1 MKRKFYEYIMII
13 LVYRNTT
20 DLIDCLVSINKNIAN
35 NHVILVNAYYD
46 EKTYNEVSRIA
57 KEYGCDFVNVENK
70 GYGFGNNRGITYAE
84 KFYEYNYIVVLN
96 PDTIIKKFKI
106 CREGL
111 KGDIIAPK
119 IVTMNG
125 KNQNPMLVKENYIA
139 EKLIYIGFVK
149 RQQFFVKVGIAM
161 NKILRLLF
169 LTKCVLIKK
178 ETYPIYAVHGSFV
191 LIKKEAI
198 SAMQGMPYDENM
210 FLFAEENVLARKA
223 KLLKLQTVYIPDIE
237 IYHKEDG
244 SMNASDIVVDRE
256 SMKSNIY
263 YFEKYRINKRL

>member
-13 LVYRNTT
+13 LVYRNTK
-20 DLIDCLVSINKNIAN
+20 DLIECLVSINKNMIN

-46 EKTYNEVSRIA
+46 EKTCSKVSEIA
-57 KEYGCDFVNVENK
+57 KEYGCDFINVENK
-70 GYGFGNNRGITYAE
+70 GYGFGNNLGITYAE
-84 KFYEYNYIVVLN
+84 RCYEYNYIVVLN
-96 PDTIIKKFKI
+96 PDTIIKKFKM
-106 CREGL
+106 CRESL

-119 IVTMNG
+119 IVTING
-125 KNQNPMLVKENYIA
+125 KNQNPMLVKENFIA

-149 RQQFFVKVGIAM
+149 EQQLYIKVGIAM

-169 LTKCVLIKK
+169 LTKCVFIKK
-178 ETYPIYAVHGSFV
+178 AVYPIYAAHGSFV

-198 SAMQGMPYDENM
+198 VAMQGKPYDENI

-223 KLLKLQTVYIPDIE
+223 KLLKLQTIYTPDIE

-244 SMNASDIVVDRE
+244 SINVSDITVERE
-256 SMKSNIY
+256 LMKSNIY
-263 YFEKYRINKRL
+263 YFEKYRFN